1 MRERNYVTVTE
12 VAEALGVTT
21 RTVRYWC
28 AAGVIACC
36 QASPGGKRLIPVA
49 DLIRRSDWIAASVA
63 ARVPT
68 GIVGP

>member
-1 MRERNYVTVTE
+1 MAARDFVTVAE

-49 DLIRRSDWIAASVA
+49 DLIRRTDWIAASVA
-63 ARVPT
+63 ARIPT
-68 GIVGP
+68 EISGP